1 MPYDG
6 AIAAARTCYSPRVI
20 AARRRSPTQQRDSIG
35 PLTFEG
41 GHHTVFQ
48 HAHFEFGLENISR
61 QFVWSVLH
69 AYPFYNSE
77 QSSQRYVKL
86 KEPRAFV
93 PPLSKARRWR
103 STSRAVL
110 TAWDHYAELSALLK
124 DDAWAI
130 LKELRY
136 LRPTNSPERHKAVE
150 REAEKKAIET
160 ARYVIPIAAFT
171 SMVHTVSGLV
181 LHRLHRMLSR
191 RRHTARG
198 AARHRR
204 DGRSREGRRPAVLR
218 EGRPRHAR
226 ERRSA
231 RGGVPAGQGRRRSH
245 VRRRLRRRLGGRVSR
260 LRDWSSDAE
269 GVVGDAVRA
278 TFGLEADRDLSDDE
292 AIDRVM
298 NPARNLYRVDMLN
311 VSHHSPMMRAL
322 HHVAYVF
329 EKKLSHTAD
338 SQDQRHRMVPAS
350 RPLMTFADTTAPDV
364 VTPRLL
370 RQNPRALAVY
380 ERAIAEAWAAKNRL
394 LALGV
399 PLEYA
404 LYVLPNAK
412 ALRLVE
418 SGSLLS
424 LQHKWT
430 LRTCFNAQEEIYL
443 ASMDEIAQV
452 QDVHPGSAA
461 SSVRRVCCATRSC
474 RRAAPRARTSAAC
487 PSGTASRRPCAGCS
501 GRQRPRVAWL
511 AHLYTASGRR
521 WPWPRCLRSRPATCA
536 PRSCGWWLATII
548 DATDGVLAR
557 ALHVKERLPW
567 FDGATLDNVVD
578 YLTYVFV
585 PALVVVKTGLVP
597 PGTGSADRC
606 RDARRKRLRLQSRG
620 RQGGYDRPLLHRL
633 PVLLEHR
640 GRVSRGLATVS
651 PLANAAILAALVVLV
666 FVPLRYVYPSRTD
679 DLAAQRRIV
688 TRCTMWGVCLSILIW
703 RLPDGGGVWSWL
715 ALVFPRVLPACCRS
729 S

>member
-1 MPYDG
+1 MPSLALATDAPRISLRSAPAAPYDG
-6 AIAAARTCYSPRVI
+6 AIAAARTCYSPRVVETSEI
-20 AARRRSPTQQRDSIG
+20 TDKQRDSIG

-93 PPLSKARRWR
+93 PPIAGEALRVYEQS
-103 STSRAVL
+103 VV
-110 TAWDHYAELSALLK
+110 TAWDYYAELSALLK

-136 LRPTNSPERHKAVE
+136 LRPSNSPERHKAVE

-181 LHRLHRMLSR
+181 LHRLHRMLSAGDTP
-191 RRHTARG
+191 HEARLVIG
-198 AARHRR
+198 AMVDLVKDVDPLFFEKVGLDTLASDALPEASFPRAR
-204 DGRSREGRRPAVLR
+204 A
-218 EGRPRHAR
+218 
-226 ERRSA
+226 
-231 RGGVPAGQGRRRSH
+231 GGDAFAAAFDA
-245 VRRRLRRRLGGRVSR
+245 RLGGRVSR

-269 GVVGDAVRA
+269 GVVSDAVRA
-278 TFGLEADRDLSDDE
+278 TFGLDAADLSDDE

-322 HHVAYVF
+322 HHGAYVF

-350 RPLMTFADTTAPDV
+350 RPLMTFADTAAPDV

-394 LALGV
+394 LELGV

-404 LYVLPNAK
+404 LYLLPNAK

-452 QDVHPGSAA
+452 QDVHPRLGRFLGPPCVLRNKIVSPRCTEGSHFCGVPVWNSFPQA
-461 SSVRRVCCATRSC
+461 VRR
-474 RRAAPRARTSAAC
+474 
-487 PSGTASRRPCAGCS
+487 
-501 GRQRPRVAWL
+501 L
-511 AHLYTASGRR
+511 
-521 WPWPRCLRSRPATCA
+521 
-536 PRSCGWWLATII
+536 
-548 DATDGVLAR
+548 
-557 ALHVKERLPW
+557 
-567 FDGATLDNVVD
+567 
-578 YLTYVFV
+578 
-585 PALVVVKTGLVP
+585 
-597 PGTGSADRC
+597 
-606 RDARRKRLRLQSRG
+606 
-620 RQGGYDRPLLHRL
+620 
-633 PVLLEHR
+633 
-640 GRVSRGLATVS
+640 
-651 PLANAAILAALVVLV
+651 
-666 FVPLRYVYPSRTD
+666 
-679 DLAAQRRIV
+679 
-688 TRCTMWGVCLSILIW
+688 
-703 RLPDGGGVWSWL
+703 
-715 ALVFPRVLPACCRS
+715 
-729 S
+729 

>member
-1 MPYDG
+1 MPSLALATDAPKVTLRSAPAVPYDG

-20 AARRRSPTQQRDSIG
+20 GTTEITDKQRDTIG

-86 KEPRAFV
+86 KEPRAFM
-93 PPLSKARRWR
+93 PPLEGEARAVYEQ
-103 STSRAVL
+103 SVL
-110 TAWDHYAELSALLK
+110 TAWDYYAELSALLK

-130 LKELRY
+130 LRELRY
-136 LRPTNSPERHKAVE
+136 LRPSNNAERHKAVE

-181 LHRLHRMLSR
+181 LHRLHRML
-191 RRHTARG
+191 HAGDTPFEARVVIG
-198 AARHRR
+198 QMVDLVKGFDPMFFEKVGLDTLGEHNLPEAAF
-204 DGRSREGRRPAVLR
+204 
-218 EGRPRHAR
+218 PRAR
-226 ERRSA
+226 A
-231 RGGVPAGQGRRRSH
+231 GGDAFAAAFDA
-245 VRRRLRRRLGGRVSR
+245 RLGGRVSR

-269 GVVGDAVRA
+269 AVVGDAVRA
-278 TFGLEADRDLSDDE
+278 TFGLEADDLSDDE

-311 VSHHSPMMRAL
+311 VSHHSPMMRSL
-322 HHVAYVF
+322 HHAAYVF

-364 VTPRLL
+364 VTPRLI
-370 RQNPRALAVY
+370 RQNARAAEVY
-380 ERAIAEAWAAKNRL
+380 RRAIAEAWVAKNRL
-394 LALGV
+394 LELGV

-412 ALRLVE
+412 ALRMVE
-418 SGSLLS
+418 SGSFLA

-452 QDVHPGSAA
+452 REVHPRLGKFLGPPCVLRNKVA
-461 SSVRRVCCATRSC
+461 SPRCTEGTHFCGVPVWNTFPDAVRR
-474 RRAAPRARTSAAC
+474 
-487 PSGTASRRPCAGCS
+487 
-501 GRQRPRVAWL
+501 L
-511 AHLYTASGRR
+511 
-521 WPWPRCLRSRPATCA
+521 
-536 PRSCGWWLATII
+536 
-548 DATDGVLAR
+548 
-557 ALHVKERLPW
+557 
-567 FDGATLDNVVD
+567 
-578 YLTYVFV
+578 
-585 PALVVVKTGLVP
+585 
-597 PGTGSADRC
+597 
-606 RDARRKRLRLQSRG
+606 
-620 RQGGYDRPLLHRL
+620 
-633 PVLLEHR
+633 
-640 GRVSRGLATVS
+640 
-651 PLANAAILAALVVLV
+651 
-666 FVPLRYVYPSRTD
+666 
-679 DLAAQRRIV
+679 
-688 TRCTMWGVCLSILIW
+688 
-703 RLPDGGGVWSWL
+703 
-715 ALVFPRVLPACCRS
+715 
-729 S
+729 

>member
-1 MPYDG
+1 VPYDG

-20 AARRRSPTQQRDSIG
+20 GTDEITDKQRDSIG

-86 KEPRAFV
+86 KEPRAFM
-93 PPLSKARRWR
+93 PPLDGEARQVYEQ
-103 STSRAVL
+103 AVL
-110 TAWDHYAELSALLK
+110 EAWDYYAELSALLK

-136 LRPTNSPERHKAVE
+136 LRPTNGPERHKQVE

-160 ARYVIPIAAFT
+160 ARYVIPLGAFT

-181 LHRLHRMLSR
+181 LHRLHRMLNAGDTP
-191 RRHTARG
+191 HEAQIVIG
-198 AARHRR
+198 AMVELVKAVDPMFFAKVGLDTLPESALPEAAFPKPRAGGDAFAAAF
-204 DGRSREGRRPAVLR
+204 DG
-218 EGRPRHAR
+218 
-226 ERRSA
+226 
-231 RGGVPAGQGRRRSH
+231 
-245 VRRRLRRRLGGRVSR
+245 RLGGRVSR

-278 TFGLEADRDLSDDE
+278 TFGLAAEELDDDE

-322 HHVAYVF
+322 HHPWYVF

-350 RPLMTFADTTAPDV
+350 RPLMTFADTSAPDV
-364 VTPRLL
+364 VTPRLV
-370 RQNPRALAVY
+370 RQNGRALEVY
-380 ERAIAEAWAAKNRL
+380 RKAMAEAWAAKNRL
-394 LALGV
+394 LELGV
-399 PLEYA
+399 PLEHA

-412 ALRLVE
+412 SLRLVE
-418 SGSLLS
+418 SGSFLA

-452 QDVHPGSAA
+452 RDVHPRLARYLGPPCVLRNKVVSPRCTEGTHFCGVPVWNSFPDA
-461 SSVRRVCCATRSC
+461 VRR
-474 RRAAPRARTSAAC
+474 
-487 PSGTASRRPCAGCS
+487 
-501 GRQRPRVAWL
+501 L
-511 AHLYTASGRR
+511 
-521 WPWPRCLRSRPATCA
+521 
-536 PRSCGWWLATII
+536 
-548 DATDGVLAR
+548 
-557 ALHVKERLPW
+557 
-567 FDGATLDNVVD
+567 
-578 YLTYVFV
+578 
-585 PALVVVKTGLVP
+585 
-597 PGTGSADRC
+597 
-606 RDARRKRLRLQSRG
+606 
-620 RQGGYDRPLLHRL
+620 
-633 PVLLEHR
+633 
-640 GRVSRGLATVS
+640 
-651 PLANAAILAALVVLV
+651 
-666 FVPLRYVYPSRTD
+666 
-679 DLAAQRRIV
+679 
-688 TRCTMWGVCLSILIW
+688 
-703 RLPDGGGVWSWL
+703 
-715 ALVFPRVLPACCRS
+715 
-729 S
+729 